1 MVKLTDLEKKVLRY
15 CSKKWF
21 GNPAGI
27 AALDLDRDFHLTNE
41 EAMVLFEKLVEKGL
55 GTINADVVLY
65 QISFSVGE
73 KTEMPIGKKVI
84 THIFFPSKDVLAQHF
99 YKSTLARKDIPEYS
113 KRLHLGAHQIG
124 MVFFKEEVLRK
135 YFDHPEKYKIND
147 TLSGGGLTANCKNE
161 NDEYLHV
168 RYGKKLVNNGRVAVI
183 AIYKDLAMMS
193 PSEQKYWSSY
203 EIKEFQADS
212 DDENFRRFLLRTY
225 EGEFVNYQNPIADL
239 SNAIDSVNKLFG
251 NKSLFQKNKNIHL
264 HQPVEN
270 TKKAYCDS
278 CSELFKLVGPDNI
291 KKSALK
297 EFLLKKSRISA
308 DELVDKDTKRELS
321 SFQLVQLLES
331 KLTENRDLTERIER
345 IRKHRIE
352 ADHKILDDGNEEG
365 NYTSHFNLLCEET
378 AHFLKELAMKLEGME
393 NFGC

>member
-1 MVKLTDLEKKVLRY
+1 MVKLTGLEKKVLRY

-27 AALDLDRDFHLTNE
+27 SALDLNRDFHLTNK

-55 GTINADVVLY
+55 GNINANVVLY
-65 QISFSVGE
+65 QIPFSVG
-73 KTEMPIGKKVI
+73 KKAGMPIGKEVI
-84 THIFFPSKDVLAQHF
+84 THIFFPSKDVLAHHF
-99 YKSTLARKDIPEYS
+99 YNSTLSRKDIPEYS

-135 YFDHPEKYKIND
+135 YFDHPEKYKLND
-147 TLSGGGLTANCKNE
+147 TLSGGGLTTNCKNE

-168 RYGKKLVNNGRVAVI
+168 RYGKKLVNNGRVAII

-203 EIKEFQADS
+203 EIKEFQADP

-225 EGEFVNYQNPIADL
+225 EGELVNYPDPIADL
-239 SNAIDSVNKLFG
+239 SNAIDSVNKLIG
-251 NKSLFQKNKNIHL
+251 NKFLFQKNENIHL

-291 KKSALK
+291 KKNALK
-297 EFLLKKSRISA
+297 EFLLKRLRVSV
-308 DELVDKDTKRELS
+308 DELSDKVTGRELS
-321 SFQLVQLLES
+321 SFQLLQLLEF
-331 KLTENRDLTERIER
+331 KVTGNKDLTERIER
-345 IRKHRIE
+345 IKKHRIE
-352 ADHKILDDGNEEG
+352 ADHKILDDGTEKG
-365 NYTSHFNLLCEET
+365 NYTSQFNLLCEET
-378 AHFLKELAMKLEGME
+378 AYFLKEFAMKLERME
-393 NFGC
+393 NSGC